1 MTTRRFKN
9 TSGYT
14 SVKRA
19 IRAAAPG
26 AAPTTGHRFMRV
38 IPKPGRTTPAAGPSA
53 EVPSP
58 AQRQAPASRRRG
70 VTAQQQR
77 EANDQRD
84 RDLMIAENLE
94 IQADRLTAAR
104 LNGRVPQAEIDA
116 AGELAEEYRRQ
127 AWALK
132 ESHGYKRPAVYS
144 TAEIDR
150 YFVTCDPW
158 ATTAELEYLFDDGSP
173 RITMQARLVTEQ
185 RTQARLAAA
194 ARLG

>member
-1 MTTRRFKN
+1 MKRSFKN
-9 TSGYT
+9 TAGYT
-14 SVKRA
+14 PVKRV
-19 IRAAAPG
+19 IRGSAPSV
-26 AAPTTGHRFMRV
+26 ANRYMRL
-38 IPKPGRTTPAAGPSA
+38 IPRLGPSTPAAGPSA
-53 EVPSP
+53 ELPSP
-58 AQRQAPASRRRG
+58 AQRQVPATRRRG

-84 RDLMIAENLE
+84 RDLMTADSLE
-94 IQADRLTAAR
+94 LQADRLTAAR

-116 AGELAEEYRRQ
+116 AGDLAEEYRRQ

-132 ESHGYKRPAVYS
+132 ESHGYKRPAVHS

>member
-1 MTTRRFKN
+1 MKRTFRN
-9 TSGYT
+9 TAGYT
-14 SVKRA
+14 AVKRA
-19 IRAAAPG
+19 VKG
-26 AAPTTGHRFMRV
+26 TSPTTANRYMRV
-38 IPKPGRTTPAAGPSA
+38 VPRPGRTTPAAGPSA
-53 EVPSP
+53 EVQ
-58 AQRQAPASRRRG
+58 AGDVQRQVPATRRRG

-84 RDLMIAENLE
+84 RDLMTADSLE
-94 IQADRLTAAR
+94 LQADRLSAAR
-104 LNGRVPQAEIDA
+104 LNGRVPQTEIDA

-150 YFVTCDPW
+150 YLVTFDPW
-158 ATTAELEYLFDDGSP
+158 ASSAELEYLILDGSP
-173 RITMQARLVTEQ
+173 RVTMRARLETEQ
-185 RTQARLAAA
+185 RNQARLAAA